1 MALGKQQTCWD
12 SPEFTRD
19 CLLTNVGRQL
29 EADGCVLEYCEA
41 EVSSPPLTTREQRIL
56 LGFDFRS

>member
-29 EADGCVLEYCEA
+29 EADGCVLEYCED

-56 LGFDFRS
+56 

>member
-12 SPEFTRD
+12 CPEFTVD

-29 EADGCVLEYCEA
+29 EAGGCVLECCEA
-41 EVSSPPLTTREQRIL
+41 GISSPALITGEQGIL
-56 LGFDFRS
+56 